1 MRGRMDRR
9 QHSSMIKSSWVVIH
23 MKERKLG
30 ALSANPWR
38 SEIRL
43 DHHARV
49 RFCNIWFSMRE
60 VKYLSFLYK
69 ITDLSWRLCVWVLSL
84 VVYAMS
90 SCVNLL
96 PQCECWSTSLLR
108 LSDSLDELQ
117 REAGA
122 HHLHWLLPNPTHELL
137 SILSKKEEGGE
148 LRGRKNKNQK
158 NKENSTADWGK
169 ILWNQEKFK
178 KHPGDLRKVI
188 ALRYL
193 RTWKRK
199 LASHSQKARRAL

>member
-1 MRGRMDRR
+1 MRGGMDRR

-30 ALSANPWR
+30 VLSANPWR

-49 RFCNIWFSMRE
+49 RFCNIWFSMRQ

-96 PQCECWSTSLLR
+96 PQWECCSTALLR
-108 LSDSLDELQ
+108 LSGSLDELQ
-117 REAGA
+117 SEAGA
-122 HHLHWLLPNPTHELL
+122 HHLHWLLPTPTYELL

-148 LRGRKNKNQK
+148 GRGRKNKNQK
-158 NKENSTADWGK
+158 DKENSTAAWGT

-178 KHPGDLRKVI
+178 KYPGDLKEGNCTEVSKN
-188 ALRYL
+188 LKKKTCFTL
-193 RTWKRK
+193 SKG
-199 LASHSQKARRAL
+199 